1 MPTQIGELFV
11 KIGADVSSF
20 MAGLTKGGDGLKGF
34 SARLKSDIESGNLSI
49 QSLGANMLKAAGPA
63 GVMAGAVAGLG
74 VAAYLAGSKVYD
86 FTMKVET
93 AKDNLADLG
102 SEAGLSIETMSG
114 LQLVAM
120 KSGMSIDEL
129 AGSFKFLGKAVIAAG
144 DDTSKQAETFR
155 NLGISLKDSSGNIK
169 DSVTLFKELA
179 TVISKMPDGFQ
190 KSTIEME
197 LFGRSGVKLN
207 EILNKGGEALD
218 AEIKRGQE
226 LAGVTKEDAD
236 EAQRLIDAN
245 AELTLAWTGMKNQLA
260 GGLTPALIDAIKYT
274 TYFIEECRNSGD
286 AWEEVRKGIDN
297 GTISV
302 WSQVGAISTII
313 QLYKDWIALKN
324 NPILAGAAVIAYGQ
338 GKYNQYKHPGEA
350 LQNETEDLLTPE
362 ANVTQM
368 TPAQIAAYRKANPKI
383 KPGGNPPG
391 GTGGDGSR
399 GKTPAEIAK
408 EEHDALVLQQAE
420 WTAQNNKDIDAE
432 FQFKQ
437 NQASLEIEASIAAD
451 QEELDRMKAQND
463 AKWNLEKEYNER
475 SLAEKSLWADT
486 WKEMSTAA
494 FAGTA
499 EVLTDTLVK
508 MVHGAKVTGKEFVKA
523 MGAMFG
529 GVIIQKGTSVLE
541 QGIGD
546 MAIGA
551 AMEFI
556 PGMKVLGA
564 GLLQAGAYESL
575 IGGGMVA
582 VGAAMGGGGSAGGGG
597 GKNKGGNPG
606 HLKNKPED
614 TPGTTDGAV
623 GGGTATINIVGGDEA
638 IFSGKQVRALVEQ
651 INEQTAKGM
660 TLRFA

>member
-1 MPTQIGELFV
+1 MGTQIGELFV
-11 KIGADVSSF
+11 KIGADISSF
-20 MAGLTKGGDGLKGF
+20 TAGLTKGGDGLKGF

-63 GVMAGAVAGLG
+63 GIMAGAVAGLG

-86 FTMKVET
+86 FTMNIET
-93 AKDNLADLG
+93 AKKNLADLA
-102 SEAGLSIETMSG
+102 SETGLSMESISG

-129 AGSFKFLGKAVIAAG
+129 AGSFKFLGKAVIAAQ
-144 DDTSKQAETFR
+144 DETSKQAEIFKSIGVSIH
-155 NLGISLKDSSGNIK
+155 NSDGSIK

-207 EILNKGGEALD
+207 EILNKGGVELD
-218 AEIKRGQE
+218 AEIKRGQQ
-226 LAGVTKEDAD
+226 LAGVTKQDAD
-236 EAQRLIDAN
+236 EARKLKDAN

-260 GGLTPALIDAIKYT
+260 GALTPALIDATKYMT
-274 TYFIEECRNSGD
+274 NLIEEIRNSD
-286 AWEEVRKGIDN
+286 DVWDQVRIGMDN
-297 GTISV
+297 GSTSA
-302 WSQVGAISTII
+302 WSLVGVVVRLIDEYKKLIHVMNPFNWPKMTMDAISPP
-313 QLYKDWIALKN
+313 KA
-324 NPILAGAAVIAYGQ
+324 PISGPL
-338 GKYNQYKHPGEA
+338 
-350 LQNETEDLLTPE
+350 
-362 ANVTQM
+362 NVTGEVPYDSEMQRAVDMSRARFLQM
-368 TPAQIAAYRKANPKI
+368 
-383 KPGGNPPG
+383 KPPGTGGNPPG
-391 GTGGDGSR
+391 GST

-475 SLAEKSLWADT
+475 SLAEKELWSNA
-486 WKEMSTAA
+486 WKDMSTAA

-508 MVHGAKVTGKEFVKA
+508 MVQGAKVTGKDFVKA

-556 PGMKVLGA
+556 PGMQERGT
-564 GLLQAGAYESL
+564 GLLAAGAYETL

-597 GKNKGGNPG
+597 KGGKGGNPG

-614 TPGTTDGAV
+614 TPGTTPGA
-623 GGGTATINIVGGDEA
+623 GTGGTATINIVGGDEA